1 MFFAAGLG
9 ALMASTVRDIPMC
22 FIAFVAFGVV
32 ALLFLVC
39 NELLIEAKNA
49 QGEEEKWWISLC
61 IFLGIYMV
69 LIVNQ
74 LIPGA

>member
-1 MFFAAGLG
+1 MYAPPVVMFFSAGLG
-9 ALMASTVRDIPMC
+9 AML
-22 FIAFVAFGVV
+22 AFDVVAFVV

-49 QGEEEKWWISLC
+49 QGEDEKWWISLC

-74 LIPGA
+74 IVPGN